1 MLTIQTPAARAND
14 PDTSH
19 LAETHINRSGLRGR
33 QQRQAAAAVRCY
45 PGRTSAELAEITG
58 IDRHRLAK
66 RLPECETA
74 GAVRRGDKRQCS
86 VSHLMAIVW
95 YVGEGGL

>member
-1 MLTIQTPAARAND
+1 MLTIQTPASRATD
-14 PDTSH
+14 PETSY
-19 LAETHINRSGLRGR
+19 LAERHVNASGLRSH

-45 PGRTSAELAEITG
+45 PGRTSAELAAITG
-58 IDRHRLAK
+58 LCRWMLGRRLSEA
-66 RLPECETA
+66 ETA

-95 YVGEGGL
+95 NIGEGGL

>member
-1 MLTIQTPAARAND
+1 MLTIQTPASRAAD
-14 PDTSH
+14 PETSY
-19 LAETHINRSGLRGR
+19 LAERHINSSGLRGH

-45 PGRTSAELAEITG
+45 PGRTSAELAEMTG

-66 RLPECETA
+66 RLPEAETA

-95 YVGEGGL
+95 NVGEGGQ

>member
-1 MLTIQTPAARAND
+1 MRTVMTPASKSGD
-14 PDTSH
+14 PITSY
-19 LAETHINRSGLRGR
+19 LAEQHVNRAGIRSH
-33 QQRQAAAAVRCY
+33 QQRQAAAAVSCY

-74 GAVRRGDKRQCS
+74 GAVRRGYKRQCS

-95 YVGEGGL
+95 YVREGGL